1 MLDTERQQE
10 QARVDRV
17 SQIIA
22 QQLAAAQAE
31 LASAK
36 AETRRLDENYGE
48 NTKVNT
54 FEVDDRMETNA
65 AVQQQKNMIAGQMES
80 ERILQDTEKRLT
92 LLSASPYFGRIDIAE
107 DGDQNTLYI
116 GTATLMDG
124 DDHFLVYDWR
134 APISALYYNGTL
146 GPATYDAPMGRQRV
160 DLTRKRQFQIEDGH
174 IENMFDTNETVGDSV
189 LQHVLGQQTDEYM
202 RNIVSTIQ
210 KAQNDIIRNTDADL
224 LLVQGVAG
232 SGKTSAILQR
242 VAYLLYH
249 ARNQLD
255 SDQMILFSPNRLFSS
270 YISKVLP
277 SLGEKNMRQVTLAE
291 FLGQRFE
298 GLHVESLFERFETD
312 MTSLPETAQS
322 MRRYKE
328 SPAFMTAV
336 RQYLQTTP
344 PETLQF
350 TPINFNGEI
359 FFSQAEIQRIFMK
372 LPAQIRLAD
381 KFLRTKNI
389 LITRLKKRL
398 RRLAREEEIED
409 EVSLLDDAT
418 LAAWTRDKEFASP
431 DDELHFLARKLVF
444 RRYEPVYDAI
454 YNNYFLDIY
463 QQYAAFLATARPAA
477 IAPKVWTEMITEFG
491 HSIERH
497 VLPLSD
503 AAPLLY
509 LRDLLTG
516 GGQNHS
522 IRYLFIDEMQDYS
535 LAQISYLRHAF
546 PKAHFTLLGDRD
558 QDVFSA
564 HYEAADRLA
573 AVRQM
578 FRGGRISAHTLNK
591 SYRSTEEITN
601 LAKALLPDGSDITAF
616 ARSGEKPTYIVCPHT
631 EAIAAV
637 SREATALLR
646 HNKTVAI
653 LTKTAQ
659 EAESLYAR
667 LSSEVPVKLMSEHDR
682 SLAAGILILPIY
694 LAKGLEFDAVI
705 AYDISAY
712 NFGDRGTADVLYTI
726 CSRAM
731 HNLVLIGIDRPSP
744 LLQNVPAALFHYQDL
759 RPTPAA
765 I

>member
-1 MLDTERQQE
+1 MQAKERQYE

-17 SQIIA
+17 SQIITA
-22 QQLAAAQAE
+22 QLAAAQNE
-31 LASAK
+31 LAQAK

-80 ERILQDTEKRLT
+80 ERILQDTEKRLR
-92 LLSASPYFGRIDIAE
+92 LLAGSPYFGRIDIQEA
-107 DGDQNTLYI
+107 DGRDTLYI

-146 GPATYDAPMGRQRV
+146 GPATYDAPMGRQQV
-160 DLTRKRQFQIEDGH
+160 DLTRKRQFQITDGH
-174 IENMFDTNETVGDSV
+174 IDNMFDTNETVGDSV

-298 GLHVESLFERFETD
+298 GLHVESLFERFEAD
-312 MTSLPETAQS
+312 MANLPAATQQ

-328 SPAFMTAV
+328 SAAFMDQV
-336 RQYLQTTP
+336 RAYLQTTP
-344 PETLQF
+344 PQMLAF
-350 TPINFNGEI
+350 TPIDFNGET
-359 FFSQAEIQRIFMK
+359 FFSRDEIQRIFAK
-372 LPAQIRLAD
+372 LPAQMRLAD

-398 RRLAREEEIED
+398 RRLALEEDIED

-418 LAAWTRDKEFASP
+418 LERWTRDKEFTDP
-431 DDELHFLARKLVF
+431 DAELHYLARKLVF
-444 RRYEPVYDAI
+444 RRYEPVYNAI
-454 YNNYFLDIY
+454 YNNYFIDFY
-463 QQYAAFLATARPAA
+463 QQYAAFLTTARPAGISTA
-477 IAPKVWTEMITEFG
+477 GWAEMIAAFTQ
-491 HSIERH
+491 HVERH
-497 VLPLSD
+497 TIPLSD

-535 LAQISYLRHAF
+535 LAQITYLRHAF

-564 HYEAADRLA
+564 HYEKEDRLA
-573 AVRQM
+573 AVRAL
-578 FRGGRISAHTLNK
+578 FRGGRISSHTLNK
-591 SYRSTEEITN
+591 SYRSTQEITN
-601 LAKALLPDGSDITAF
+601 LAKALLPDGGDITAF

-637 SREATALLR
+637 SREATALLQT
-646 HNKTVAI
+646 NKTVAI

-659 EAESLYAR
+659 EATALYSR
-667 LSSEVPVKLMSEHDR
+667 LASEVPVKLMSEHDR
-682 SLAAGILILPIY
+682 SLAPGILILPIY

-712 NFGDRGTADVLYTI
+712 NFGTAGSADVLYTI

-731 HNLVLIGIDRPSP
+731 HSLVLIGIDRPSP
-744 LLQNVPAALFHYQDL
+744 LLRALPTTLYDYQDL
-759 RPTPAA
+759 RPTHAVV
-765 I
+765 

>member
-1 MLDTERQQE
+1 
-10 QARVDRV
+10 
-17 SQIIA
+17 
-22 QQLAAAQAE
+22 
-31 LASAK
+31 
-36 AETRRLDENYGE
+36 
-48 NTKVNT
+48 
-54 FEVDDRMETNA
+54 
-65 AVQQQKNMIAGQMES
+65 
-80 ERILQDTEKRLT
+80 
-92 LLSASPYFGRIDIAE
+92 
-107 DGDQNTLYI
+107 
-116 GTATLMDG
+116 
-124 DDHFLVYDWR
+124 
-134 APISALYYNGTL
+134 
-146 GPATYDAPMGRQRV
+146 
-160 DLTRKRQFQIEDGH
+160 
-174 IENMFDTNETVGDSV
+174 
-189 LQHVLGQQTDEYM
+189 
-202 RNIVSTIQ
+202 
-210 KAQNDIIRNTDADL
+210 
-224 LLVQGVAG
+224 
-232 SGKTSAILQR
+232 
-242 VAYLLYH
+242 
-249 ARNQLD
+249 
-255 SDQMILFSPNRLFSS
+255 
-270 YISKVLP
+270 
-277 SLGEKNMRQVTLAE
+277 
-291 FLGQRFE
+291 
-298 GLHVESLFERFETD
+298 
-312 MTSLPETAQS
+312 
-322 MRRYKE
+322 
-328 SPAFMTAV
+328 MTAV

-372 LPAQIRLAD
+372 LPAQMRLAD

-477 IAPKVWTEMITEFG
+477 IAPKVWTEMITEFS